1 MMQEPHYAAAF
12 ERVVARCAERNA
24 AVLTIKSIARRPWW
38 GRERTR
44 ATWYEPFQ
52 DQRDIDAAVHWVLA
66 RPGIFF
72 ASPGDIHLIPKV
84 LDAASRF
91 SAAPSDETMSEQRTR
106 LEMLPLFV

>member
-1 MMQEPHYAAAF
+1 MPPHSSESLPLCRAK
-12 ERVVARCAERNA
+12 RGSLDDQVDCP
-24 AVLTIKSIARRPWW
+24 SPWW

-52 DQRDIDAAVHWVLA
+52 EQSDIDAAVHWALA
-66 RPGIFF
+66 RPGIFL
-72 ASPGDIHLIPKV
+72 ASVGDIHLIPKV

-91 SAAPSDETMSEQRTR
+91 VSAPGDETMEEQRTR

>member
-1 MMQEPHYAAAF
+1 MQDPHYAAAF
-12 ERVVARCAERNA
+12 ERVAAACAERNV

-38 GRERTR
+38 GHEHTR
-44 ATWYEPFQ
+44 ATWYEPFE

-66 RPGIFF
+66 RPGIFL
-72 ASPGDIHLIPKV
+72 ASVGDIHLMPRV

-91 SAAPSDETMSEQRTR
+91 GAAPENETMREQSTR